1 MGWVVTSW
9 RAVPLA
15 GTWQAEGWGPR
26 SMGLLAGQDN
36 ALWPHM
42 LLAPG
47 MSVGQ
52 PPQIN
57 REKTYLPRQG

>member
-9 RAVPLA
+9 RAVPPA
-15 GTWQAEGWGPR
+15 GTWQAEGWGPH

-42 LLAPG
+42 LQHAPTCWDERG
-47 MSVGQ
+47 AASSS
-52 PPQIN
+52 PTTN
-57 REKTYLPRQG
+57 